1 LSKAVSSNYDPKLYP
16 TNARKAS
23 PIAVLTAVAGLAACA
38 LDSAGY
44 VPGEDPGIDV
54 TLVPVSVVGGAGAAS
69 PSMSGDGR
77 QIGFAAAV
85 AARAGRVFV
94 VDSMAGALVQVDVF
108 GNDVRLVRELADA
121 GTSGLYVTEDLIVY
135 VVDRQSRSVLEIG
148 EGGWER
154 QRYADR
160 RLIPAPI
167 DVTAID
173 WGSTLV
179 IADELSRRLVL
190 FDSLSNPAGMMNSTL
205 SPVMSAASI
214 GAIAASN
221 GSVFVLDTAS
231 REAVQ
236 LDLQGRPVATYG
248 EDALLAPV
256 AVAADPCG
264 RVFVADGHAQGLF
277 VSSYEY
283 QGTNAR
289 AALPVE
295 IVAAVTDLWIDGSEL
310 YVAAGPFGVYVMSV
324 QPACMGR

>member
-1 LSKAVSSNYDPKLYP
+1 L
-16 TNARKAS
+16 
-23 PIAVLTAVAGLAACA
+23 AGLAACA
-38 LDSAGY
+38 LNSTGY

-54 TLVPVSVVGGAGAAS
+54 VLVPVSVIGGAGVGSLAPRGNA
-69 PSMSGDGR
+69 R
-77 QIGFAAAV
+77 QLGFASAV

-94 VDSMAGALVQVDVF
+94 VDSMAGALLQLDVF

-121 GTSGLYVTEDLIVY
+121 NTSGLYVAQDLTIY
-135 VVDRQSRSVLEIG
+135 VVDRHSRSVVEIG
-148 EGGWER
+148 DSGWER

-160 RLIPAPI
+160 SMIPAPV

-190 FDSLSNPAGMMNSTL
+190 FDGLSNPTGMLNSTL
-205 SPVMSAASI
+205 SPVISAASI

-256 AVAADPCG
+256 AITADPCG
-264 RVFVADGHAQGLF
+264 RVFVADGHADGLY
-277 VSSYEY
+277 VSSYEH
-283 QGTNAR
+283 QGGNAR
-289 AALPVE
+289 AALPGQ
-295 IVAAVTDLWIDGSEL
+295 ITAAVTDLWIDGSEL
-310 YVAAGPFGVYVMSV
+310 YVAAGPFGVHVLAI